1 MIQDWIQRLL
11 INRNE
16 IIRLEGGNEYREG
29 SDTRDWRGKR
39 LKGQLSAR
47 QDLSTEWVDCE

>member
-29 SDTRDWRGKR
+29 SDTRNWRGKR
-39 LKGQLSAR
+39 LKGQLSTR
-47 QDLSTEWVDCE
+47 QDLSPEWIDCE